1 MMEWYQILSY
11 FLTNGI
17 RGFAGLYLVCALLL
31 GRKDVP
37 RMGALSAGTAAVITA
52 LLVCPVSDA
61 GVIGV
66 EILLLAVGARMFV
79 LRDQIRMS
87 LFILFFY
94 EIAAAL
100 WEFIISCV
108 FAIAFRVG
116 YLARQCVS
124 HQAMDAFWPCL
135 TGQESAG
142 PRGRIF
148 AAGGS
153 ALAAFPGH
161 RGAGAS
167 AGRLDGPPVHAGVPG
182 ASSGRK
188 PNL

>member
-1 MMEWYQILSY
+1 MEWYQILSY

-61 GVIGV
+61 GVIGA
-66 EILLLAVGARMFV
+66 EILLLAVGARMLV
-79 LRDQIRMS
+79 PRDQIRMS

-100 WEFIISCV
+100 WEFII
-108 FAIAFRVG
+108 
-116 YLARQCVS
+116 Y
-124 HQAMDAFWPCL
+124 
-135 TGQESAG
+135 
-142 PRGRIF
+142 
-148 AAGGS
+148 
-153 ALAAFPGH
+153 
-161 RGAGAS
+161 
-167 AGRLDGPPVHAGVPG
+167 
-182 ASSGRK
+182 
-188 PNL
+188 